1 MHALLLSGVQR
12 LTFKTPHKS
21 RHSGTNSEVAAA
33 GAAGVTQLG
42 REASSAPWAAHWA
55 RTQAA
60 TAVRETCWLGS
71 FPSLPS
77 TICRDKCFPATGSIS
92 LPLSPPSPPQ
102 GPAAP
107 AQPHQ
112 GWDHKHDSRGPAH
125 AVRLWEQNLPTGAC
139 DRLCPGIF
147 CLVHQFLAGPAVALV
162 LNKAGIQ
169 LLVQQLKAVL
179 QLPGDDSGHKQ
190 GS

>member
-1 MHALLLSGVQR
+1 MEFGKNSSVGGARARPVPAVTARGLLL
-12 LTFKTPHKS
+12 
-21 RHSGTNSEVAAA
+21 ACA
-33 GAAGVTQLG
+33 G
-42 REASSAPWAAHWA
+42 
-55 RTQAA
+55 
-60 TAVRETCWLGS
+60 
-71 FPSLPS
+71 
-77 TICRDKCFPATGSIS
+77 IS

-139 DRLCPGIF
+139 DRLRPGIF